1 MRPVH
6 RADTSVAQPAKVT
19 GEVKAC
25 MRLSWF
31 AVRGGF
37 IGDDERT
44 AFMAGPYCL
53 RSLGL

>member
-1 MRPVH
+1 
-6 RADTSVAQPAKVT
+6 
-19 GEVKAC
+19 

-44 AFMAGPYCL
+44 AFMAGPSCL